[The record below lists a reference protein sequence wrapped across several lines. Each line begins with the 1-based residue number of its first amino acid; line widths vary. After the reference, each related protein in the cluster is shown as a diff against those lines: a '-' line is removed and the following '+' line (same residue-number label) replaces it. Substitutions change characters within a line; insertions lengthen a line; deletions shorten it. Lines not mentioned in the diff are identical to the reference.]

1 MVVPVQEGSM
11 SHPVPHDEGPY
22 QAEDQEDSFE
32 QQLVDEE
39 RRRWEERNR
48 LVEWYRD
55 FCKESSLIVRRNRER
70 WNQWQRNIKE
80 NQ

>member
-48 LVEWYRD
+48 LVEWGKD
-55 FCKESSLIVRRNRER
+55 FSLRVRQVVKTTREG
-70 WNQWQRNIKE
+70 WDKWQE
-80 NQ
+80 NKSQ